1 MPQHYYLLDTL
12 VIITILASAAT
23 GNLVS
28 SSTGLSPWQRT
39 LVTQSKLIQIL
50 QIATNN
56 LDSGFVYQ
64 TSGFSYSGFLPMVSS
79 SIIGPTLF
87 GSTPSLDTNK
97 SNDVSP
103 IISFSYFG
111 NCDKNSP
118 EHSAVGGEITKLVF
132 VHDNEPTDVPRW
144 L

>member
-1 MPQHYYLLDTL
+1 VRRIKDHNFICNYYNCHSIGGYGEIGVVFNRPFALAKNTCYTIKTNTDT
-12 VIITILASAAT
+12 
-23 GNLVS
+23 
-28 SSTGLSPWQRT
+28 
-39 LVTQSKLIQIL
+39 
-50 QIATNN
+50 TNN

-64 TSGFSYSGFLPMVSS
+64 TSGFAHSGFLPMVSS

-97 SNDVSP
+97 SNNVNP
-103 IISFSYFG
+103 MISFSYFG
-111 NCDKNSP
+111 NCDKNCP
-118 EHSAVGGEITKLVF
+118 EHSAVGGEIRKLVF